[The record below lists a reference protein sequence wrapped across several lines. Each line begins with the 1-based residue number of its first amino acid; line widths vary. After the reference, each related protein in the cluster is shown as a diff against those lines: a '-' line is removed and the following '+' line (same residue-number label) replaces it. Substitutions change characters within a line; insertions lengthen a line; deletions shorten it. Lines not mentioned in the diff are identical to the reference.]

1 MSSEGKMAENP
12 VGRLMQN
19 GVSASVLK
27 YAAVITMLID
37 HITCCFLERVYV
49 EGVPLYKT
57 GTFWYYLDYV
67 GRAVG
72 RTAFP
77 IFCFMVLEGYFHTR
91 SRIRYLFRLVLFGL
105 ISHYPFNWI
114 FFPGSTRPHTGTM
127 FTLALGL
134 LSIWILDSMLRAF
147 PPDRDPKGKGTG
159 NRWLNLLIALAVS
172 CPAVFGLCWAAKMIG
187 SDYTYGGVMTIVIM
201 YLLRQSR
208 DLQAILSWGWLAFYS
223 SFELYAIP
231 GFFLIRCYNGRKGK
245 QYKYFFY
252 IFYPAHLL
260 ILYLIRKSIFGY

>member
-1 MSSEGKMAENP
+1 MSPEEKKAETLA
-12 VGRLMQN
+12 GRLMGQ

-27 YAAVITMLID
+27 HVAVITMLID
-37 HITCCFLERVYV
+37 HVTCCFLEMVYV
-49 EGVPLYKT
+49 DGVPLYKT
-57 GTFWYYLDYV
+57 GPFWNYLDLA

-77 IFCFMVLEGYFHTR
+77 IFCFMVLEGYLHTR
-91 SRIRYLFRLVLFGL
+91 SRIRYLFRLILFGL
-105 ISHYPFNWI
+105 ISHYPFNWA
-114 FFPGSTRPHTGTM
+114 FFPRSVKPHTGTM

-134 LSIWILDSMLRAF
+134 CSIWILDAMLRAF

-159 NRWLNLLIALAVS
+159 NRWLNLLIALIVS
-172 CPAVFGLCWAAKMIG
+172 CPAVFALCWAAKMIG
-187 SDYTYGGVMTIVIM
+187 SDYSYGGVMTIVIM
-201 YLLRQSR
+201 YLLRKSR
-208 DLQAILSWGWLAFYS
+208 DLQVILSWGWLSFYNS
-223 SFELYAIP
+223 SELFAIP
-231 GFFLIRCYNGRKGK
+231 GFFLIRCYNGKKGK